1 MSFFGRL
8 GEDLRDILK
17 KADLILLGLCLAATV
32 FGIVLIASATQYTVK
47 LSRCVPVQAAAAFIG
62 IIGYFVMTVTD
73 VEHLS
78 EKWKWF
84 FVFNLGFIGLLL
96 TSLGAGKSGN
106 RSWLY
111 ASWMPTS
118 IQPAEIV
125 KLTYTILLAK
135 QLAWFR
141 ENRRMRGLDSLFWPA
156 AHAGFMFIF
165 IYVISSDAGSAMV
178 YLVIYA
184 GMAFAAGLPWY
195 WFAAGFG
202 SVGLG
207 VLLLVIYDKVPSHM
221 MKRFLVLFDHSYE
234 PRGVGWQQTRG
245 LMALGSGGVFGQGL
259 FQGIQTQSSLKE
271 ALPERETDFI
281 FCVAG
286 EELGMVGC
294 MAIIIIEAL
303 IIYRCFQTARV
314 AKTTMGS
321 YICVGLAS
329 MLMIQTIENI
339 GMCLFVMPV
348 IGLTLPFFSSG
359 GSSIVTMFAAMGVI
373 SGVRK
378 RMLPEWLR
386 HG

>member
-1 MSFFGRL
+1 MLQSIRSL
-8 GEDLRDILK
+8 LK
-17 KADLILLGLCLAATV
+17 KADLVLLTLCVGATCYGIL
-32 FGIVLIASATQYTVK
+32 LIASATHYTGDLHNVI
-47 LSRCVPVQAAAAFIG
+47 VQAAAMVIGLVLYFIFS
-62 IIGYFVMTVTD
+62 IIDIEYYF
-73 VEHLS
+73 
-78 EKWKWF
+78 EKWWLF
-84 FVFNLGFIGLLL
+84 FAFDIGLILL
-96 TSLGAGKSGN
+96 LKTPWGVGKYGN
-106 RSWLY
+106 LSWLDIPFFP
-111 ASWMPTS
+111 MML
-118 IQPAEIV
+118 QPAEIV
-125 KLTYTILLAK
+125 KLPFTILLAK
-135 QLAWFR
+135 QMAWFR
-141 ENRRMRGLDSLFWPA
+141 ENRQMRGLDSLFWPA

-202 SVGLG
+202 SMGLG

-259 FQGIQTQSSLKE
+259 FQGIQTQSSLRE

-294 MAIIIIEAL
+294 MAIVIIEAL

>member
-1 MSFFGRL
+1 MLQTVRSL
-8 GEDLRDILK
+8 LK
-17 KADLILLGLCLAATV
+17 KVDVVLLALCTAASCYGLL
-32 FGIVLIASATQYTVK
+32 LIASATHASGEIRNV
-47 LSRCVPVQAAAAFIG
+47 LVQGAAMVIG
-62 IIGYFVMTVTD
+62 IVLYFIFSVLD
-73 VEHLS
+73 IEYYS
-78 EKWKWF
+78 EKWWLF
-84 FVFNLGFIGLLL
+84 FVFDVFMILLL
-96 TSLGAGKSGN
+96 KTPMGKGKYGN
-106 RSWLY
+106 TAWLAIPY
-111 ASWMPTS
+111 MPVML
-118 IQPAEIV
+118 QPSEIV
-125 KLTYTILLAK
+125 KLPFTILLAK
-135 QLAWFR
+135 QMAWFR

-156 AHAGFMFIF
+156 AHTGFMFVL
-165 IYVISSDAGSAMV
+165 IYVVSKDAGSAMV

-184 GMAFAAGLPWY
+184 AMAFAAGLPWY

-202 SVGLG
+202 SIGAG
-207 VLLLVIYDKVPSHM
+207 VLLLVIYDKVPQHM
-221 MKRFLVLFDHSYE
+221 FKRFLVLFDHSYE

-245 LMALGSGGVFGQGL
+245 LLALGSGGLFGQGL
-259 FQGIQTQSSLKE
+259 FQGIQTQSPSNW

-294 MAIIIIEAL
+294 LVIIVLEAL
-303 IIYRCFQTARV
+303 IIYRCFQTARI

-321 YICVGLAS
+321 YICVGLAA

-348 IGLTLPFFSSG
+348 IGLTLPFFSYG
-359 GSSIVTMFAAMGVI
+359 GSSIVTLFAAMGIV